1 MVLDSLDVEAEGGA
15 DDAGVLPVDLEHD
28 GRLPRVVQTP
38 VANPHRITSAA
49 TKQCERPI
57 ERLRRP
63 AARALDPIESKNRG
77 ERTHRASKR
86 KWRAEGTYTMRM
98 RISFSLRLIFLMML
112 SSPMISEG
120 GKAAEQRRGQG
131 ERNGRTGESK
141 AAASRAEQ
149 SRQTAE

>member
-1 MVLDSLDVEAEGGA
+1 
-15 DDAGVLPVDLEHD
+15 
-28 GRLPRVVQTP
+28 
-38 VANPHRITSAA
+38 
-49 TKQCERPI
+49 
-57 ERLRRP
+57 
-63 AARALDPIESKNRG
+63 
-77 ERTHRASKR
+77 
-86 KWRAEGTYTMRM
+86 MRM

-149 SRQTAE
+149 TDSRVMATSLTPVFSFAAIVLVSSSWAASPQPPRPFCILGPVFLYPLAKIQDLGLACNIFVQEVETLLDQGQTKPS